1 MPASEDRLTSASGRP
16 APTVHPA
23 SFAQEQLFFLDE
35 LASGDAVYNILM
47 VWRLSGP
54 LRIDALQGALELV
67 VSRHQALRTT
77 IHRTDE
83 GIHQAV
89 APPEPF
95 ILPVIDLSDLPAADR
110 EKKLD
115 AQIDTLNASPYD
127 LGTGP
132 LHRFALFRL
141 GPDEHVFCQGYHHIV
156 TDGWSTG
163 LINAEISA
171 VYRDLCAGATPSP
184 PDVTLDYT
192 DFARAQ
198 RELDG
203 AGLREDLDF
212 WKGRLDGL
220 PVLHLPADR
229 PGTVGGSGRG
239 ETLHRTL
246 SADVR
251 GLVARLGDGGAS
263 PFMVLAAALNVV
275 LSRTTGQGDI
285 PLGVP
290 MLGRPQPQLESVV
303 GMFVN
308 MAVLRCDLSDDPSFR
323 DVIDRVM
330 DGTFELYDH
339 QEAPFNRVV
348 DAVSPAREPGRN
360 PLFQVSFQ
368 VLGGSTSGE
377 NLDLEGVTARLLPL
391 AAEGARFDLAITLA
405 DNGHAYDASVEY
417 STDLFDAWRPEA
429 LLSQLETVLR
439 AAAEDPDRPVSSI
452 PLADAGEKALLL
464 EAGHG
469 GEAEPGN
476 GTVPQAVARTARNR
490 PEAAAV
496 ICGGATLTYA
506 ALDHRADA
514 LAANLVAVGVRQ
526 GGHVVLVSDRWD
538 HTAVAATAVWRA
550 GGVLTHLSVDE
561 AVERL
566 SFVTIETG
574 AMAVLTDDASRPRLP
589 EPSGWILASVDA
601 PEMDGPLPHFPAS
614 ARVEADGRSP
624 AQVRHAHGDFG
635 AARGIVLRHSA
646 LSFEV
651 ESRRRL
657 LQLDG
662 DSRLFLPSL
671 SAGPRHGDLWAALT
685 CGATVVAMAP
695 EDAGDAALV
704 ATALLE
710 HRVSHAHLPPALRG
724 ALDPTALPDL
734 IWLRGS
740 DHEVRAPASGVWA
753 EGGRSFVALL
763 DLPGA
768 PVAGV
773 RTGDGDLL
781 PYGNRSLYVVDDAL
795 NLVPRGVEGRLLVGG
810 APGTLSDGPLD
821 QPEAGIATT
830 GADPFRPG
838 QAAFLTD
845 ERARWDHEL
854 RLELLGGP
862 GDRIASGGVVVPA
875 ARLEVLLSR
884 HPDVSA
890 ALVVQDGADGV
901 TAYIR
906 PVHGRT
912 PEPRGLAAHL
922 DGHLP
927 KQLIPGRWVVLP
939 ELPVRA
945 DWEMDREAVRG
956 TAAADIA
963 APVGTSS
970 LTPTEGSV
978 AEVFREVLDVAELGA
993 DESFF
998 SAGGNSLQAMRAISR
1013 VNTAFGIKLSVRV
1026 MYGNVTVR
1034 AIAELVDGKLQE
1046 ARS

>member
-1 MPASEDRLTSASGRP
+1 MPASEERPVLP
-16 APTVHPA
+16 APSVHPA
-23 SFAQEQLFFLDE
+23 SYAQEQLFFLDE
-35 LASGDAVYNILM
+35 LASGNAVYNILM

-54 LRIDALQGALELV
+54 LRVDALQGALELV

-95 ILPVIDLSDLPAADR
+95 ILPVADLSDLPAADR
-110 EKKLD
+110 DKRLD
-115 AQIDTLNASPYD
+115 AEINTLNARPYD
-127 LGTGP
+127 LGRGP

-171 VYRDLCAGATPSP
+171 AYRDLCAGTTPSP
-184 PDVTLDYT
+184 PDLTLDYT

-198 RELDG
+198 RERLDG
-203 AGLREDLDF
+203 AVLKEDLDF
-212 WKGRLDGL
+212 WRERLDGV
-220 PVLHLPADR
+220 PVLQLPADR

-239 ETLHRTL
+239 ATLHRTL

-251 GLVARLGDGGAS
+251 ELVARLGDGGAS
-263 PFMVLAAALNVV
+263 SFMVLAAALNVV

-285 PLGVP
+285 PVGVP
-290 MLGRPQPQLESVV
+290 MLGRPEPQLESVV

-323 DVIDRVM
+323 DVVDRVM
-330 DGTFELYDH
+330 EGTFELYDH
-339 QEAPFNRVV
+339 QEAPFNQVV
-348 DAVSPAREPGRN
+348 DAVSPIREPGRN

-368 VLGGSTSGE
+368 VLGGSTSGA

-391 AAEGARFDLAITLA
+391 AAEGARFDLAITLV
-405 DNGHAYDASVEY
+405 DDGHALDASVEF
-417 STDLFDAWRPEA
+417 STDLFDTWRPEA
-429 LLSQLETVLR
+429 LLTHIETVLR
-439 AAAEDPDRPVSSI
+439 AAAENPDRPVSGI
-452 PLADAGEKALLL
+452 PLADEDEKTLLL
-464 EAGHG
+464 AAGHG
-469 GEAEPGN
+469 GATGAGS
-476 GTVPQAVARTARNR
+476 GTVPGAVARTVRNR

-496 ICGGATLTYA
+496 ITGAATLTYGELDRRAGVLAVGLGA
-506 ALDHRADA
+506 A
-514 LAANLVAVGVRQ
+514 GVRQ

-561 AVERL
+561 AAERL
-566 SFVTIETG
+566 AFVAVETG
-574 AMAVLTDDASRPRLP
+574 ATVVLTDERARPRLP
-589 EPSGWILASVDA
+589 EPSGWILTSVDG
-601 PEMDGPLPHFPAS
+601 PEEGVQLPDVPAT
-614 ARVEADGRSP
+614 ARVEPDERSP
-624 AQVRHAHGDFG
+624 AQVRHAHGDTG
-635 AARGIVLRHSA
+635 AARGLVLPHGA
-646 LSFEV
+646 LTFEA
-651 ESRRRL
+651 ESRRLLLRL
-657 LQLDG
+657 DA
-662 DSRLFLPSL
+662 DSVLFLPPVSV
-671 SAGPRHGDLWAALT
+671 GPRHGDLWAALT
-685 CGATVVAMAP
+685 CGATVVAVAP
-695 EDAGDAALV
+695 EEAGDAAFV
-704 ATALLE
+704 AAALLE
-710 HRVSHAHLPPALRG
+710 HHVTHAHLPPALRG
-724 ALDPTALPDL
+724 ALDPGALPDL
-734 IWLRGS
+734 VCVRGS
-740 DHEVRAPASGVWA
+740 GHEVRTAGSGAWTQ
-753 EGGRSFVALL
+753 GGRRFVTLL
-763 DLPGA
+763 DPPGA
-768 PVAGV
+768 PVAGA
-773 RTGDGDLL
+773 RTGDGDLV

-810 APGTLSDGPLD
+810 APGTLADGPLD
-821 QPEAGIATT
+821 QPEAGSAAT
-830 GADPFRPG
+830 GRDPFRPG

-862 GDRIASGGVVVPA
+862 GDRVASGGVVLPA
-875 ARLEVLLSR
+875 ARVEALLSR

-890 ALVVQDGADGV
+890 ALVVQDGAGAV

-906 PVHGRT
+906 PVDGHT
-912 PEPRGLAAHL
+912 PEPGGLTAHL
-922 DGHLP
+922 GTHLP
-927 KQLIPGRWVVLP
+927 EQLIPGRWVVLP
-939 ELPVRA
+939 ELPVHT
-945 DWEMDREAVRG
+945 DWEADREAVRT

-963 APVGTSS
+963 APAGIPA
-970 LTPTEGSV
+970 LTPTEESV

-1013 VNTAFGIKLSVRV
+1013 VNTTFGIKLSVRV